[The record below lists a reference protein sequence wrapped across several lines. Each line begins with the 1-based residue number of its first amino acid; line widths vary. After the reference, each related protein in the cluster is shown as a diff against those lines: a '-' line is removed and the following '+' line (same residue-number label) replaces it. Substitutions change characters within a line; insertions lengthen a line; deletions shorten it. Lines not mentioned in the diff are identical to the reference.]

1 MTLAVLGGYF
11 ALLLAIGVFAQ
22 RAARGSGEDW
32 FTASRS
38 LGPFVLLMTLFGT
51 HMTSFSMLGASGE
64 AYHRGIGVFA
74 LLAASSALVVPA
86 VFQYVGLP
94 VWRLGQK
101 HGYVTQVQYFRDRWG
116 SRSLGS
122 ALFVALVALLVP
134 YLMIGIKGGG
144 LTIAEASGGA
154 VPEWLGSL
162 LVCAVVLAYVSAG
175 GLRGTA
181 WANTFQTI
189 FFVSLAILA
198 FFVVIRGLGGL
209 DAALDTVAAKKPE
222 LLRGDT
228 VPLLE
233 QASYLAI
240 PLSVGMFPHIFL
252 LWLTAKKAETF
263 RPTIVYYPLCIA
275 AVWLPSVLLGV
286 VGAGAVPD
294 LAGPASNGIL
304 PRLVAMHSGELMTGL
319 LAAGVLAA
327 GSLDSQILA
336 LSSMFTIDIVG
347 RRGKMSDRAEIW
359 WGRAFV
365 LVLLGITY
373 ALSLVANRS
382 LFKLGVWSFTGFA
395 ALFPLLVAALYWR
408 RSNATG
414 AWVSLLT
421 ATALFAFY
429 FQRGFADP
437 AYTVGGIGLLPAA
450 VILPAAALA
459 LVVGSLLGRKVEA
472 ERVGRFFSP

>member
-1 MTLAVLGGYF
+1 MTLLVLGGYF
-11 ALLLAIGVFAQ
+11 ALLLAIGLFAQ
-22 RAARGSGEDW
+22 RASRGSGEDW

-51 HMTSFSMLGASGE
+51 HMTSFSLLGASGE
-64 AYHRGIGVFA
+64 AYHRGVGVFA
-74 LLAASSALVVPA
+74 LLAATSALVVPA

-94 VWRLGQK
+94 VWRLGRQ

-116 SRSLGS
+116 SSSLGTGI
-122 ALFVALVALLVP
+122 FVALVVLLVP

-144 LTIAEASGGA
+144 LTIVEASGGS

-162 LVCAVVLAYVSAG
+162 LVCLVVLAYVSAG

-189 FFVSLAILA
+189 FFVTLGFLA
-198 FFVVIRGLGGL
+198 FLVVMRGLGGL
-209 DAALDTVAAKKPE
+209 GPALATVAETKPD
-222 LLRGDT
+222 LLQGRSI
-228 VPLLE
+228 PFLE
-233 QASYLAI
+233 QLSYLAI

-263 RPTIVYYPLCIA
+263 RPTIYLYPLCIA
-275 AVWLPSVLLGV
+275 VVWIPSVLVGV
-286 VGAGAVPD
+286 VGAGAIPD
-294 LAGPASNGIL
+294 LVGAASNNIL

-336 LSSMFTIDIVG
+336 LSSMFTLDIVG
-347 RRGKMSDRAEIW
+347 RRRTLSDRAQLW
-359 WGRAFV
+359 WGRGFV
-365 LVLLGITY
+365 FALLAVSY
-373 ALSLVANRS
+373 LCSLQANRS

-414 AWVSLLT
+414 AWASLLT
-421 ATALFAFY
+421 ATGLFVFF
-429 FQRGFADP
+429 FQRGFANP
-437 AYTVGGIGLLPAA
+437 TYTVAGTGLLPVA

-459 LVVGSLLGRKVEA
+459 MVVGTWWGAKR
-472 ERVGRFFSP
+472 

>member
-1 MTLAVLGGYF
+1 MTLLVLGAYF

-22 RAARGSGEDW
+22 RASRGSGEDW

-51 HMTSFSMLGASGE
+51 HMTSFSLLGASGE

-86 VFQYVGLP
+86 VFQYLGLP

-116 SRSLGS
+116 SRALGS
-122 ALFVALVALLVP
+122 ALFVALVVLLVP

-144 LTIAEASGGA
+144 LTIAEASGGS

-189 FFVSLAILA
+189 FFVSLAMLA
-198 FFVVIRGLGGL
+198 FAVVIRGLGGL
-209 DAALDTVAAKKPE
+209 DAALDAVAAERPE
-222 LLRGDT
+222 LLRGDSI
-228 VPLLE
+228 PFLE

-263 RPTIVYYPLCIA
+263 RPTIVLYPLCIA

-286 VGAGAVPD
+286 VGTAVVPGLAGA
-294 LAGPASNGIL
+294 ASNGIL
-304 PRLVAMHSGELMTGL
+304 PRLVALHSGELMTGL

-347 RRGKMSDRAEIW
+347 RRAQLSDRAQVW

-365 LVLLGITY
+365 LLLLAIAY
-373 ALSLVANRS
+373 ALSLAANRS

-408 RSNATG
+408 RSTAFG
-414 AWVSLLT
+414 AWLSLGT
-421 ATALFAFY
+421 ASALFGFY
-429 FQRGFADP
+429 FLRGFDDP
-437 AYTVGGIGLLPAA
+437 AYTVAGTGLLPAA

-459 LVVGSLLGRKVEA
+459 LVVGSLVGPKADPV
-472 ERVGRFFSP
+472 RVRRFFE